1 LGASL
6 PNPDPPFCP
15 GNKKWAKNAGPNAAR
30 KPIYNKKRPPKKLA
44 PQSLRSDSF
53 WLMSFLI
60 VNVPAEWAEEKKRIS
75 EECGI

>member
-1 LGASL
+1 MPART
-6 PNPDPPFCP
+6 PPENPFTI
-15 GNKKWAKNAGPNAAR
+15 R
-30 KPIYNKKRPPKKLA
+30 KDRQKKLA